1 MLVSQSALRAARYQT
16 LTPLQH
22 VSTNCRL
29 KDLPSGMVPKLG
41 AKEVWLLCNF
51 RKLALSRYSVG
62 AIRLESMIAYQQ
74 KPPLRQKIILE

>member
-1 MLVSQSALRAARYQT
+1 MLVSHSALRAARYQT

-51 RKLALSRYSVG
+51 RNLALEQVLRWIHSTREYD
-62 AIRLESMIAYQQ
+62 RLPTETPIATE
-74 KPPLRQKIILE
+74 IHS